1 MWLENRRTQK
11 WVRMIGKQLEDWEV
25 YVSCLSVQY
34 HALSDVPHALTSTH
48 RCNRCQLRHASTLK
62 RRIRKGVPEAL
73 RGRVWGHLAG
83 ASLMLRNNPGV
94 YPSLL
99 RADDASAAST
109 PSDASSSSAA
119 CPTAV
124 TDAIAR
130 DIERTFPKHYLFQA
144 QRAGQG
150 ALFNVLC
157 AYAQYDPDVGYCQG
171 MGFLAAMFLS
181 YMPEPQAFW
190 LLVACLNHR
199 RFALADLYRPRMP
212 KVPELLFVCEQLMRA
227 HLPRLAAHLEQ
238 EGLHP
243 TMYLTQWLLTL
254 FAYNFPFAFVTRVWD
269 AFLHE
274 GWKVIFRVALA
285 LLKLAQ
291 RACQLVGCM
300 SCRGLTCD
308 VYERAAALLALK
320 FEAIMDFF
328 RELPTKVRRTHVW
341 EYSRWETLTNETWRQ
356 VDTEL
361 VLATA
366 FKLPLK
372 RAQLDSYRDQFQQQ
386 QQQQSK

>member
-1 MWLENRRTQK
+1 
-11 WVRMIGKQLEDWEV
+11 MIGKQLEDWEV
-25 YVSCLSVQY
+25 YASALPPASVT
-34 HALSDVPHALTSTH
+34 AMLTSLANAT
-48 RCNRCQLRHASTLK
+48 RWEWMMDARRRCQLHHGATLK

-99 RADDASAAST
+99 RADDASA
-109 PSDASSSSAA
+109 SAA
-119 CPTAV
+119 SASALDVSTSISTSTSTTAV

-130 DIERTFPKHYLFQA
+130 DIGRTFPKHYLFQA
-144 QRAGQG
+144 HRAGQT
-150 ALFNVLC
+150 ALFNVLR
-157 AYAQYDPDVGYCQG
+157 AYAQYDPGVGYCQG

-212 KVPELLFVCEQLMRA
+212 KVPELLFVCEQLVRA
-227 HLPRLAAHLEQ
+227 HLPRLAAHLEA

-291 RACQLVGCM
+291 RTCHAPDRLPANVHEDSRQL
-300 SCRGLTCD
+300 
-308 VYERAAALLALK
+308 
-320 FEAIMDFF
+320 
-328 RELPTKVRRTHVW
+328 
-341 EYSRWETLTNETWRQ
+341 TLSWWR
-356 VDTEL
+356 
-361 VLATA
+361 
-366 FKLPLK
+366 
-372 RAQLDSYRDQFQQQ
+372 
-386 QQQQSK
+386 